1 MRDGEQAITMERKRI
16 KRSKKPART
25 VLRLPYFE
33 HVRSA
38 VLNSLSSVD
47 AQRGYR
53 HAIDGFVDLYC
64 SEPRLTFNRIVVL
77 QYRTHLE
84 SRFRAR

>member
-1 MRDGEQAITMERKRI
+1 MASRPSPWNVKGSRGA
-16 KRSKKPART
+16 RSRPGRFC
-25 VLRLPYFE
+25 VFHIFE
-33 HVRSA
+33 HARSA

-64 SEPRLTFNRIVVL
+64 SEPRLAFNRIVVL